1 MKIMIKKKKKLI
13 EVKFDIP
20 SFTFSGIQVRNLKIV
35 EKSGYQDF
43 KYVKYIKKNGEYQ
56 IRMV

>member
-1 MKIMIKKKKKLI
+1 MINIWKKLI

-35 EKSGYQDF
+35 EKSGYQAF
-43 KYVKYIKKNGEYQ
+43 QYVKYIKKNGEYQ
-56 IRMV
+56 IRIV